1 MLQIFQAQKNFPG
14 AVGAQVASSNQVLT
28 SVGWGVQKGG
38 EGGEGGGGCQ
48 ASQVSPPTVDE
59 TRGEERRG
67 EERRGEERRG
77 EERRGDETILE
88 STRRD

>member
-38 EGGEGGGGCQ
+38 EGGEGGGG
-48 ASQVSPPTVDE
+48 VVRPH
-59 TRGEERRG
+59 R
-67 EERRGEERRG
+67 
-77 EERRGDETILE
+77 
-88 STRRD
+88 